1 MRFRVLGPVGVSD
14 GDERV
19 ALGGASQ
26 RALLAMLLLHA
37 NEVVST
43 DRLLDA
49 LWEAEPPGSGLA
61 ALRVRVSQ
69 LRKALG
75 SAAERLETAPSGY
88 RLRVRTDE
96 LDLDHFT
103 RLVEE
108 SERTEP
114 AVAAELL
121 REALALWRG
130 PPLSD
135 VMYASFAQAAIGRM
149 DELRLAA
156 VERRIEADLALGRH
170 AELVGELEALVE
182 EHLLRERLRAQLML
196 ALYRSGRQA
205 EALET
210 YQAARR
216 ALLEELGI
224 EPSLLLRQLE
234 AAILRQAPEL
244 EVARS
249 PVLERSILVVPLDD
263 RLDPLLELA
272 EPLARRPAKELILA
286 RLVASADRLGEAAAT
301 LQQRRAGLL
310 ARGISTRAAAFV
322 SSAPA
327 RDVVRM
333 AVEQD
338 VDLLLVDGPLGLLQ
352 GTVLSELLLSA
363 PCDVAVAAGGVLRE
377 GPVLV
382 PFVGAEHDWAAIEL
396 GAWLA
401 GALDVPLRLAGP
413 RDSSGGGDASRLLA
427 NASLAV
433 QATLGI
439 AAVPL
444 LLEPTPAALQTA
456 ADGAAAVVVGLSDR
470 WRTEGLGETREALM
484 NSRAPVVLVRR
495 GLRPG
500 GLAPSAS
507 LTRFTWTLRS

>member
-1 MRFRVLGPVGVSD
+1 
-14 GDERV
+14 
-19 ALGGASQ
+19 
-26 RALLAMLLLHA
+26 LHA

-75 SAAERLETAPSGY
+75 SVAERLETAPSGY

-216 ALLEELGI
+216 ASSRNSGSSQVFCCGSWRRRSSGRP
-224 EPSLLLRQLE
+224 PSWRS
-234 AAILRQAPEL
+234 RGRRCSS
-244 EVARS
+244 ARS
-249 PVLERSILVVPLDD
+249 
-263 RLDPLLELA
+263 
-272 EPLARRPAKELILA
+272 
-286 RLVASADRLGEAAAT
+286 
-301 LQQRRAGLL
+301 
-310 ARGISTRAAAFV
+310 
-322 SSAPA
+322 
-327 RDVVRM
+327 
-333 AVEQD
+333 
-338 VDLLLVDGPLGLLQ
+338 
-352 GTVLSELLLSA
+352 
-363 PCDVAVAAGGVLRE
+363 
-377 GPVLV
+377 
-382 PFVGAEHDWAAIEL
+382 
-396 GAWLA
+396 
-401 GALDVPLRLAGP
+401 
-413 RDSSGGGDASRLLA
+413 
-427 NASLAV
+427 
-433 QATLGI
+433 
-439 AAVPL
+439 
-444 LLEPTPAALQTA
+444 
-456 ADGAAAVVVGLSDR
+456 
-470 WRTEGLGETREALM
+470 
-484 NSRAPVVLVRR
+484 
-495 GLRPG
+495 
-500 GLAPSAS
+500 
-507 LTRFTWTLRS
+507 

>member
-1 MRFRVLGPVGVSD
+1 MRFRVLGPLEVTNA
-14 GDERV
+14 DESV
-19 ALGGASQ
+19 ALGAASQ

-43 DRLLDA
+43 DRFLDA
-49 LWEAEPPGSGLA
+49 LWEAEPPESGLA

-69 LRKALG
+69 LRKSLG

-88 RLRVRTDE
+88 LIRVRSEE
-96 LDLDHFT
+96 LDLDRFT

-108 SERTEP
+108 SERAEP
-114 AVAAELL
+114 AVAVELL

-130 PPLSD
+130 PPLVD
-135 VMYASFAQAAIGRM
+135 VMYASFAQAAIGRLH
-149 DELRLAA
+149 ELRLAA

-170 AELVGELEALVE
+170 AQLIGELEALVA
-182 EHLLRERLRAQLML
+182 EHPLRERLRAQLML

-216 ALLEELGI
+216 TLLEELGI
-224 EPSLLLRQLE
+224 EPSPLLRERE

-244 EVARS
+244 DVAHA
-249 PVLERSILVVPLDD
+249 PVLERSILVASLEPG
-263 RLDPLLELA
+263 RLDSLLGVA

-286 RLVASADRLGEAAAT
+286 RLVPNADRLGEATAA
-301 LQQRRAGLL
+301 LQRHRAELL
-310 ARGISTRAAAFV
+310 ARDISTRAAAFV
-322 SSAPA
+322 SSSLA
-327 RDVVRM
+327 RDVLRM

-338 VDLLLVDGPLGLLQ
+338 VDLLLVDGPPRPLLEP
-352 GTVLSELLLSA
+352 VLSELLVKA
-363 PCDVAVAAGGVLRE
+363 PCDVAVVTGGVLRE

-382 PFVGAEHDWAAIEL
+382 PFVGVDHDWTAIEL

-401 GALDVPLRLAGP
+401 GALDVPLQLAGP
-413 RDSSGGGDASRLLA
+413 RDSSSGGDSSRLLA

-444 LLEPTPAALQTA
+444 LLDSTPAALQTA
-456 ADGAAAVVVGLSDR
+456 AGEAAAIVVGLSDR
-470 WRTEGLGETREALM
+470 WRTEGLGEAREALM
-484 NSRAPVVLVRR
+484 SGQAPVVVVRR

-500 GLAPSAS
+500 GLAPSTS
-507 LTRFTWTLRS
+507 LTRFTWTLR

>member
-1 MRFRVLGPVGVSD
+1 
-14 GDERV
+14 
-19 ALGGASQ
+19 
-26 RALLAMLLLHA
+26 
-37 NEVVST
+37 
-43 DRLLDA
+43 
-49 LWEAEPPGSGLA
+49 
-61 ALRVRVSQ
+61 
-69 LRKALG
+69 
-75 SAAERLETAPSGY
+75 
-88 RLRVRTDE
+88 
-96 LDLDHFT
+96 
-103 RLVEE
+103 
-108 SERTEP
+108 
-114 AVAAELL
+114 
-121 REALALWRG
+121 
-130 PPLSD
+130 
-135 VMYASFAQAAIGRM
+135 
-149 DELRLAA
+149 
-156 VERRIEADLALGRH
+156 
-170 AELVGELEALVE
+170 
-182 EHLLRERLRAQLML
+182 RERLRAQLML

-286 RLVASADRLGEAAAT
+286 RLVASGDRLGEAAAT

-352 GTVLSELLLSA
+352 GTVLSELLVSA

-470 WRTEGLGETREALM
+470 WRTEGLGGTREALM
-484 NSRAPVVLVRR
+484 NSRARVVLVRR

-500 GLAPSAS
+500 GLAPGAS